1 MENLFLQ
8 ILNMSITATWIVLA
22 VCVLR
27 LILKKAPKWVN
38 VALWGLVAFRLV
50 CPFSFE
56 SVLSLL
62 PSAQTVPTDITMT
75 AEPVIHSGIPALNS
89 AVNPVIQ
96 NAFAPNPGDSAN
108 PLQVVTFVAATL
120 WIVGM
125 VGMLLY
131 ATVSFL
137 RLHKKT
143 KESVVLQGNV
153 YLCDRIDTPFILGLF
168 RPRIYLPSSMEESD
182 VNHVLAHE
190 NAHLARRDHWWKPL
204 GFLLL
209 TVHWFNPV
217 LWLAYVLLCRDI
229 ELACD
234 EKVIRN
240 MDVQNKKDYSSAL
253 INCSVSRKNIAAC
266 PLAFGEV
273 GVKNRIK
280 TVLHYKKPTLWILI
294 AAVLVSCIAAVCLL
308 TNPVSKDLGGYEYRV
323 QRYYYDNVIGED
335 RANRELGEYTYEIDE
350 NLSTV
355 RYING
360 NFHCHYTLVP
370 VADGT
375 EKLIAAVESTLPA
388 YYKLLNARQVY
399 FREGWDSALREQSE
413 LNYFIIQYSDGSL
426 IGGYIGVY
434 DEVPGQ
440 IYKLQRTG
448 KIADGKMRS
457 TEEIEEWFDF
467 TDNDIV
473 AWGSVL
479 RYDHPV
485 FSDTVFEWKEGQ
497 IYAVRNGEEA
507 LLISGMPVKN
517 CFFSDLTGDGA
528 PELCASVVFGSGMV
542 DMYIAVYDFA
552 ERCKYVLWDRGH
564 FEYWLSYENGQLV
577 ANRSKYP
584 KESATEIEKGT
595 VVFLKEASENNL
607 IFEGT
612 ETNIRP
618 SVQGE
623 QLTLQ
628 DVVRLSQKGDAL
640 TWSDFENY
648 VYVETGSGLY
658 IRVYE
663 IDEMFTLWIGGGSM
677 DDTIKPMYIYLTAA
691 DSSEPSRI
699 DIREADVQAF
709 IDEHKNNPVV
719 KNVTDFTWN
728 VCDVVAD
735 ENTFAAFCS
744 QFGMPEK
751 MYMSSKKYLPFAK
764 IESVGQ
770 LQDFKAVMQPYMRFE
785 TATLS
790 NYSIF
795 KMMESMFDDRFFEE
809 NILLLFYAD
818 CDCVESHFTMRECT
832 VSQGVLSIAFEERV
846 PAWCNPAR
854 NGFLFCVMLARTQA
868 EKVSSYSATISAV
881 YENQNK
887 TQLPTE
893 TLLTEDME
901 WVFSHSGYIGEEDEK
916 KMQEISI
923 DRTQGNHPLV
933 QITSE
938 DELNSFV
945 QYMGNEIA
953 LTVENLNVDADGNK
967 RFNKSFFEKN
977 DLVLV
982 YLETGNLET
991 EYSFVGYAQN
1001 GTSLSLY
1008 FISTS
1013 SQFVSLAMSGWLLS
1027 LVVPKSIT
1035 QNVTDVACVVQNFK
1049 GYIEGSVKDF
1059 ESLISGIS
1067 TLKDVQSFA
1076 PNGEYLFL
1084 ESGRGEPRV
1093 STHFTADN
1101 YVVSVEYDENNIVKK
1116 VTKRVY

>member
-1 MENLFLQ
+1 MESLFLK

-22 VCVLR
+22 VCLLR

-62 PSAQTVPTDITMT
+62 PSAQTIPSDIAMSRNPSVHTG
-75 AEPVIHSGIPALNS
+75 VPALNS
-89 AVNPVIQ
+89 VINPVIQ
-96 NAFAPNPGDSAN
+96 GSFTPIPASSVN
-108 PLQVVTFVAATL
+108 PLQVVNFIAAVV
-120 WIVGM
+120 WIIGM

-137 RLHKKT
+137 RLRKKT

-168 RPRIYLPSSMEESD
+168 RPRIFLPSSMEESD

-234 EKVIRN
+234 EKVIRD

-253 INCSVSRKNIAAC
+253 INCSVSRKSIAAC

-370 VADGT
+370 VDNGT
-375 EKLIAAVESTLPA
+375 EKLIVAVESTLPA

-426 IGGYIGVY
+426 IGGYIGAY

-440 IYKLQRTG
+440 IYKLQRTE
-448 KIADGKMRS
+448 KLPEAVMQDLAVDV
-457 TEEIEEWFDF
+457 WFDYVDSD
-467 TDNDIV
+467 TYD
-473 AWGSVL
+473 WGSVL
-479 RYDHPV
+479 RYEHPS
-485 FSDTVFEWKEGQ
+485 FPDTVFEWKEGQ
-497 IYAVRNGEEA
+497 IYTVQNGKEA
-507 LLISGMPVKN
+507 LLISGMPVLN
-517 CFFSDLTGDGA
+517 AVFCDLTGDNL
-528 PELCASVVFGSGMV
+528 PELCTSVAFGSGMV
-542 DMYIAVYDFA
+542 DHRIAVHDFA
-552 ERCKYVLWDRGH
+552 EQCEYVLQDRGN
-564 FEYWLSYENGQLV
+564 FDYWLTVEDGELAAS
-577 ANRSKYP
+577 RSFYP
-584 KESATEIEKGT
+584 KESAPATEKGRLLLQKT
-595 VVFLKEASENNL
+595 EDEYTLVFSFLKEAEKPL
-607 IFEGT
+607 AQTG
-612 ETNIRP
+612 
-618 SVQGE
+618 

-628 DVVRLSQKGDAL
+628 DVVRLSQKGAAL
-640 TWSDFENY
+640 TWSDFEKY
-648 VYVETGSGLY
+648 DCVETGAGLY
-658 IRVYE
+658 IRIYE
-663 IDEMFTLWIGGGSM
+663 IDELFTLQLGGGSTS
-677 DDTIKPMYIYLTAA
+677 DTVKPVYIYLTAA

-699 DIREADVQAF
+699 DIRKADVQAF

-719 KNVTDFTWN
+719 TNVTPSTWT
-728 VCDVVAD
+728 VCDVVGN
-735 ENTFAAFCS
+735 EKTFDAFCR
-744 QFGMPEK
+744 QFGVPEK
-751 MYMSSKKYLPFAK
+751 MQMSSQKYLPYAK
-764 IESVGQ
+764 IESVTQ
-770 LQDFKAVMQPYMRFE
+770 LQDFKSVMQEHMELDLKKQKGYQGSFK
-785 TATLS
+785 
-790 NYSIF
+790 SI
-795 KMMESMFDDRFFEE
+795 EYMFDDAFFEE
-809 NILLLFYAD
+809 NILLLFYTD
-818 CDCVESHFTMRECT
+818 CESVYSRFSMFEMTE
-832 VSQGVLSIAFEERV
+832 SQGVLSIVFGERIPEGV
-846 PAWCNPAR
+846 EPAR

-868 EKVSSYSATISAV
+868 EKVSSYRATISAV
-881 YENQNK
+881 YENQNEP
-887 TQLPTE
+887 QLPTE
-893 TLLTEDME
+893 TLWTEDME
-901 WVFSHSGYIGEEDEK
+901 WEFIHSGHIGTDVSIMK
-916 KMQEISI
+916 EISV
-923 DRTQGNHPLV
+923 DRTQNEHPVV
-933 QITSE
+933 QLTSE
-938 DELNSFV
+938 DELNSF
-945 QYMGNEIA
+945 A
-953 LTVENLNVDADGNK
+953 LCMRTSVGRMVENLNLNAYGNK
-967 RFNKSFFEKN
+967 RFDKTFFEKN
-977 DLVLV
+977 DLILV
-982 YLETGNLET
+982 YLYAPDLQTA
-991 EYSFVGYAQN
+991 YSFAGCAQN
-1001 GTSLSLY
+1001 GTSLELC
-1008 FISTS
+1008 
-1013 SQFVSLAMSGWLLS
+1013 FVRANPQIVSHVTSGWLLT
-1027 LVVPKSIT
+1027 LAVPKSIT
-1035 QNVTDVACVVQNFK
+1035 QNVTDVACVVLNFK

-1067 TLKDVQSFA
+1067 TLEDVQSFA
-1076 PNGEYLFL
+1076 PGGEYLFL